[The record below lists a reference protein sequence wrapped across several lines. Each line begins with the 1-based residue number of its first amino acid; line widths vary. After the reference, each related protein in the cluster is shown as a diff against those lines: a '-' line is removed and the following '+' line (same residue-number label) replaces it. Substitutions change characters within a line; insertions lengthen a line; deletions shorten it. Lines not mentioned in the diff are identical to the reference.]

1 MSASIDLREE
11 VLLRRLPFDFSELHF
26 VPGKSERFLLEEGNR
41 RLAEEHIL
49 HVSDILRAAHQE
61 DERVPLLRIYSDDIR
76 FEYQEG
82 MDTAMVCSMTPML
95 RNRRPRSTDTVL
107 RLHFCIIPDRRCK
120 ITGDFYFCENGEI
133 DRVNV
138 YLNRERDFFFIQ
150 CCNDGRQFVL
160 NNLAYEEKKRRW
172 RMPLIICRPRQVLLL
187 CVTALLISG
196 CFLYTW
202 LGVQRQKLEQ
212 SGVQAASLVKS
223 DEASPHIPETEG
235 QTSAEAMAESEPE
248 IVTEPAAASAS
259 EPETEPET
267 EPAAEVDLPL
277 PAPSS
282 LSVAEWS
289 QAVVRGQEAFV
300 RVQGTPG
307 TEYAIV
313 VMFSSG
319 ASRAKGLEPLS
330 ADDRGTAE
338 WHFKVSSRTKPG
350 VYTIT
355 VSGGGESAEVEF
367 TVLESP

>member
-1 MSASIDLREE
+1 MSASIDLGEE
-11 VLLRRLPFDFSELHF
+11 VLLRRLPFDFSELHY

-41 RLAEEHIL
+41 HLAEERIL

-82 MDTAMVCSMTPML
+82 MDAALVCSMTPML

-120 ITGDFYFCENGEI
+120 ITGDFYFCADGEI

-150 CCNDGRQFVL
+150 CCSDGKQFVL

-202 LGVQRQKLEQ
+202 SGVQRQKLEQ
-212 SGVQAASLVKS
+212 SVVQAASLVTP
-223 DEASPHIPETEG
+223 DETAPRVPETEG
-235 QTSAEAMAESEPE
+235 QTSAEVIAESEPE
-248 IVTEPAAASAS
+248 PVTESAA
-259 EPETEPET
+259 
-267 EPAAEVDLPL
+267 EPATETTAEVDLPL

-289 QAVVRGQEAFV
+289 KTVVRGQEAFV

-330 ADDRGTAE
+330 ADDSGTAE

>member
-1 MSASIDLREE
+1 MSASIDLGEE
-11 VLLRRLPFDFSELHF
+11 VLLRRLPFDFSELHY

-41 RLAEEHIL
+41 HLAEERIL

-82 MDTAMVCSMTPML
+82 MDAAMVCSMTPML

-120 ITGDFYFCENGEI
+120 ITGDFYFCADGEI

-150 CCNDGRQFVL
+150 CCSDGRQFVL

-202 LGVQRQKLEQ
+202 SGVQRQKLEQ
-212 SGVQAASLVKS
+212 SVVQAASLVTP
-223 DEASPHIPETEG
+223 DETTPRVPETEG
-235 QTSAEAMAESEPE
+235 QTSAEAIAESGPAP
-248 IVTEPAAASAS
+248 VTEPEAESAT
-259 EPETEPET
+259 ETT
-267 EPAAEVDLPL
+267 AEVDLPL

-289 QAVVRGQEAFV
+289 KAVVRGQEAFV

-330 ADDRGTAE
+330 ADDSGTVE

>member
-1 MSASIDLREE
+1 MSASIDLGEE
-11 VLLRRLPFDFSELHF
+11 VLLRRLPFDFSELHY

-41 RLAEEHIL
+41 HLAEERIL

-82 MDTAMVCSMTPML
+82 MDAAMVCSMTPML

-120 ITGDFYFCENGEI
+120 ITGDFYFCADGEI

-150 CCNDGRQFVL
+150 CCSDGRQFVL

-196 CFLYTW
+196 CILYTW
-202 LGVQRQKLEQ
+202 SGVQRQKLEQ
-212 SGVQAASLVKS
+212 SVVQAASLVTS
-223 DEASPHIPETEG
+223 GETAPRVPETEG
-235 QTSAEAMAESEPE
+235 QTSAEVIAESEPE
-248 IVTEPAAASAS
+248 PVTESAAESATEPAT
-259 EPETEPET
+259 ETT
-267 EPAAEVDLPL
+267 AEVDLPL

-289 QAVVRGQEAFV
+289 KAVVRGQEAFV

-330 ADDRGTAE
+330 ADDSGTAE